1 MKRSIQIATFA
12 VALSAAFTLTGC
24 ASGEF
29 ERNIEKIRQSNPLK
43 NFGKK
48 KKDPAPVT
56 TGQTSGQTEAQ
67 TDVETGRQTSETAQ
81 TVPAVSAPSSTGY
94 DMPVGGANTISLSV
108 SSCING
114 CPVVNVLL
122 DPDNYWQRS
131 APEGV
136 TSGQGRE
143 GLYNEVSN
151 IFQAEGFYTFRGEL
165 DIIKGNQSTCSDY
178 QAGGQA
184 FFISLSR
191 NNARRRI
198 NFDTGCAGSA
208 SADAAADAIN
218 SLIEVRDFMSVI
230 NGQ

>member
-12 VALSAAFTLTGC
+12 AALAAAFTLTGC

-29 ERNIEKIRQSNPLK
+29 GRNIEKMRQSNPLK

-48 KKDPAPVT
+48 KEDQAPVT
-56 TGQTSGQTEAQ
+56 TGQTSGETDAPAASQISEPKQTAASP
-67 TDVETGRQTSETAQ
+67 T
-81 TVPAVSAPSSTGY
+81 APSSVDY
-94 DMPVGGANTISLSV
+94 DMPIGGANTISLSV
-108 SSCING
+108 SSCISG

-122 DPDNYWQRS
+122 DPDNYWQRT

-151 IFQAEGFYTFRGEL
+151 IFQAEGFYTFRGKL
-165 DIIKGNQSTCSDY
+165 DIIEGNQSTCSDY

-198 NFDTGCAGSA
+198 NFDTGCEGSA

-218 SLIEVRDFMSVI
+218 SIINVRDFMAVI